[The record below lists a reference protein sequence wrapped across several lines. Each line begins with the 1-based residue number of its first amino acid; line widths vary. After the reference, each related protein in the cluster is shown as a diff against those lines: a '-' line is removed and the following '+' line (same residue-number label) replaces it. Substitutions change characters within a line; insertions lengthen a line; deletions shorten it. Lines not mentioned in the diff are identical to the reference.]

1 MLVWQHHPR
10 VVEDIEVDKATA
22 TNSSDAMS
30 NETQSMPQP
39 VYLKSKII
47 EEKTLS
53 KTNVKPV
60 KSYSSQMVTSSSC
73 KDKADLK
80 FIEFI
85 KSFVGETDTY
95 KALNW
100 KIDYLHCKFFDLI
113 SDKSNK
119 RITCSTNPTTVLAFK
134 NTDALYKL
142 KDYNKK
148 DADTL
153 FDYSQLLSQFL
164 PSLSLIQTTMAT
176 AKLYQSRIQFI
187 QNGLIQLQKAL
198 TETRKE
204 IMKCSL
210 VRPSSK
216 PNSLDDIVL
225 SFNDRVTKLRFT
237 EEERAMAIFKQL
249 QIVFSVMKEDLKHR
263 KKCAN

>member
-1 MLVWQHHPR
+1 LYCLGILSYIGIIFGVLVVMLVWQHHPR
-10 VVEDIEVDKATA
+10 VVEDIGVNKATI
-22 TNSSDAMS
+22 TNSSDVMS
-30 NETQSMPQP
+30 NETQSMILPQP
-39 VYLKSKII
+39 VYVKSKII

-60 KSYSSQMVTSSSC
+60 KSYSHQMVVSSSC

-113 SDKSNK
+113 NDTSNK
-119 RITCSTNPTTVLAFK
+119 RITCSTNPTTVLSFK
-134 NTDALYKL
+134 NTEALYKL

-198 TETRKE
+198 TETRK
-204 IMKCSL
+204 
-210 VRPSSK
+210 
-216 PNSLDDIVL
+216 
-225 SFNDRVTKLRFT
+225 
-237 EEERAMAIFKQL
+237 
-249 QIVFSVMKEDLKHR
+249 VMY
-263 KKCAN
+263 